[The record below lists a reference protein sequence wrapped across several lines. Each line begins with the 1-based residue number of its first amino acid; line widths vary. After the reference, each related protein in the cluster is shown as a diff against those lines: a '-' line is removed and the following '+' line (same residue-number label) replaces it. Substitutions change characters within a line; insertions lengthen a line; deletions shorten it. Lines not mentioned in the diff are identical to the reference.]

1 MIDTMTFALYVL
13 ALLGCAAWLLAEI
26 TSRVARRLGVF
37 QSRNFFLVV
46 IAALALLQGVVA
58 LAWPVASM
66 LALWA
71 VSTQAH
77 VAAGG
82 FVFDELKIHGVG
94 IVIGVIGLGG
104 FVVLLAW
111 FQQRRRRPRPTPV
124 DREEEIIFGR

>member
-1 MIDTMTFALYVL
+1 MIDTVTFSLYVL
-13 ALLGCAAWLLAEI
+13 LLLGLAALLLAELA
-26 TSRVARRLGVF
+26 SRVARRLGVF

-46 IAALALLQGVVA
+46 ITALAALQGVVA

-77 VAAGG
+77 VTAGN
-82 FVFDELKIHGVG
+82 FVFEQLKVHGVAML
-94 IVIGVIGLGG
+94 IGVAAVAG
-104 FVVLLAW
+104 FAVLILW
-111 FQQRRRRPRPTPV
+111 VQQRRRPRPAPV